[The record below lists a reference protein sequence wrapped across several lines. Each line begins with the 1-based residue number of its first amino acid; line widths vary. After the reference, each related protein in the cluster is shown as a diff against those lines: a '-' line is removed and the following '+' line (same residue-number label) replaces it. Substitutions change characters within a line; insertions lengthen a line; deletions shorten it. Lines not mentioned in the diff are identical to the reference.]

1 MKHCSRKGKGVRRT
15 KERVWLAQGD
25 TLLQWESVPK
35 ASLCIGFWSQTD
47 LGSSSG
53 FALLTSYLVS
63 LSFLSLSKLPP
74 HRAVVRI
81 K

>member
-1 MKHCSRKGKGVRRT
+1 MRHCSRKGKGARRT

-25 TLLQWESVPK
+25 TLSPWESVPK
-35 ASLCIGFWSQTD
+35 ASLCLGFWSQTD

-53 FALLTSYLVS
+53 FALLTSNLVS

-74 HRAVVRI
+74 HKAVVRI